1 MGIIYYTTL
10 PALKYYFQPETVGDA
25 VSLLTTYGERAKI
38 LAGGTDLL
46 VLMRSRALRPEC
58 IIDITRIPE
67 LKHISYRDE
76 DGLRIGA
83 IATLRAVELSEVV
96 KDRYPALYE
105 AVQQMGSTQVKNM
118 GTVAGN
124 LCRASPAA
132 DTAPPLFV
140 LEAEVRIAG
149 PVETRIVPL
158 ESFFIGPGQTVLQ
171 HYEMVTE
178 IVVPG
183 VPAGTGMAFLRTTR
197 VAADL
202 AKVNAAAAVT
212 VKNGVCEDA
221 RIALGGVA
229 PTPIRARKAEEVL
242 KGEKLGDGVVQ
253 QAAETAAAETRPID
267 DVRSTAEYRRQLSKV
282 LVRRAIRLSKERAQG
297 VTGR

>member
-10 PALKYYFQPETVGDA
+10 PALKYYFQPETVSDA
-25 VSLLTTYGERAKI
+25 VSLLASYGERAKI

-46 VLMRSRALRPEC
+46 VLMRSRILRPEC
-58 IIDITRIPE
+58 IIDITRVPE
-67 LKHISYRDE
+67 LDYISYRDE

-83 IATLRAVELSEVV
+83 LATLRAVELSKVV
-96 KDRYPALYE
+96 KDRYHALYE

-118 GTVAGN
+118 GTVVGN

-132 DTAPPLFV
+132 DTAPPLLV
-140 LEAEVRIAG
+140 LEAKVRIAG

-178 IVVPG
+178 IVVPEL
-183 VPAGTGMAFLRTTR
+183 PAGTGMAFLRATR

-202 AKVNAAAAVT
+202 AQVNVASAVT
-212 VKNGVCEDA
+212 VKDGACEDA

-242 KGEKLGDGVVQ
+242 KGEKLGDSVVQ
-253 QAAETAAAETRPID
+253 RAAETAAAETRPID
-267 DVRSTAEYRRQLSKV
+267 DVRSTAEYRKELSKV

-297 VTGR
+297 MAGR

>member
-1 MGIIYYTTL
+1 MGMIYYTTL
-10 PALKYYFQPETVGDA
+10 PALEYYFQPKRVSDA
-25 VSLLTTYGERAKI
+25 VSLLASYGEQAKI

-46 VLMRSRALRPEC
+46 ILMRSRALRPEC
-58 IIDITRIPE
+58 VIDITRIPE
-67 LKHISYRDE
+67 LDYISYQDG

-83 IATLRAVELSEVV
+83 LTTLRAVELSKVV
-96 KDRYPALYE
+96 KDKYLVLYE

-132 DTAPPLFV
+132 DTAPPLLV
-140 LEAEVRIAG
+140 LEAEVTIAG
-149 PVETRIVPL
+149 PIETRIVPL
-158 ESFFIGPGQTVLQ
+158 ESFFIGPGQTVLK

-183 VPAGTGMAFLRTTR
+183 PPTGTGMAFLRATR
-197 VAADL
+197 VSADL
-202 AKVNAAAAVT
+202 AKVNVASAVT
-212 VKNGVCEDA
+212 VKDGAYEDV

-229 PTPIRARKAEEVL
+229 PTPIRARKAEELL
-242 KGEKLGDGVVQ
+242 KGEKLGDGIVQ
-253 QAAETAAAETRPID
+253 EVAEMAATEIRPID
-267 DVRSTAEYRRQLSKV
+267 DVRSTAEYRKELSKV
-282 LVRRAIRLSKERAQG
+282 LVRRAIRLSQQRAQG

>member
-1 MGIIYYTTL
+1 MDIIYYTTL
-10 PALKYYFQPETVGDA
+10 PPLEYYFQPKTVSDA
-25 VSLLTTYGERAKI
+25 VSLLVSYGEEAKI

-46 VLMRSRALRPEC
+46 VLMRSRALRPQC
-58 IIDITRIPE
+58 IIDITRVPG
-67 LKHISYRDE
+67 LDYISYHDE

-83 IATLRAVELSEVV
+83 LATLRAVELSKVV
-96 KDRYPALYE
+96 KDKYLVLYE

-118 GTVAGN
+118 GTVVGN

-132 DTAPPLFV
+132 DTAPPLLV

-149 PVETRIVPL
+149 PIETRTVPL
-158 ESFFIGPGQTVLQ
+158 EGFFIGPGQTVLEY
-171 HYEMVTE
+171 YEMVTE
-178 IVVPG
+178 IIVPG
-183 VPAGTGMAFLRTTR
+183 LPAGTGMAFLRATR

-202 AKVNAAAAVT
+202 AKVNVAAAVT
-212 VKNGVCEDA
+212 VKNGACEDA

-253 QAAETAAAETRPID
+253 EAAEIAATEIRPID
-267 DVRSTAEYRRQLSKV
+267 DLRSSAEYRQELSKV
-282 LVRRAIRLSKERAQG
+282 LVRRAIRLSQQRAQG
-297 VTGR
+297 APGR

>member
-25 VSLLTTYGERAKI
+25 VSLLASYGERAKI

-46 VLMRSRALRPEC
+46 VLMRSRVLRPEC
-58 IIDITRIPE
+58 IIDITRVSEIDY
-67 LKHISYRDE
+67 ISYRDE

-83 IATLRAVELSEVV
+83 LATLRAVELSKVV
-96 KDRYPALYE
+96 KDRYHALYE

-118 GTVAGN
+118 GTVVGN

-132 DTAPPLFV
+132 DTAPPLLV
-140 LEAEVRIAG
+140 LQAEVRIAG
-149 PVETRIVPL
+149 PIEARIVPL
-158 ESFFIGPGQTVLQ
+158 EDFFIGPGQTVLQ
-171 HYEMVTE
+171 YYEMVTE
-178 IVVPG
+178 IIVPG
-183 VPAGTGMAFLRTTR
+183 PPTGTGMAFSRATR

-202 AKVNAAAAVT
+202 AKVNVAAAVT
-212 VKNGVCEDA
+212 VRNGACEDA

-253 QAAETAAAETRPID
+253 EAAEIAATEIRPID
-267 DVRSTAEYRRQLSKV
+267 DVRSSAEYRKELSKV
-282 LVRRAIRLSKERAQG
+282 LVRRAIRLSQQRAQG
-297 VTGR
+297 ATGR

>member
-1 MGIIYYTTL
+1 MDIIYYTTL
-10 PALKYYFQPETVGDA
+10 PPLEYYFQPKTVSDA
-25 VSLLTTYGERAKI
+25 VSLLVSYGEEAKI

-58 IIDITRIPE
+58 IIDITRVPG
-67 LKHISYRDE
+67 LDYISYHDE

-83 IATLRAVELSEVV
+83 LATLRAVELSKVV
-96 KDRYPALYE
+96 KDKYLVLYE

-118 GTVAGN
+118 GTVVGN

-132 DTAPPLFV
+132 DTAPPLLV

-149 PVETRIVPL
+149 PIETRTVPL
-158 ESFFIGPGQTVLQ
+158 EGFFIGPGQTVLEY
-171 HYEMVTE
+171 YEMVTE
-178 IVVPG
+178 IIVPG
-183 VPAGTGMAFLRTTR
+183 LPAGTGMAFLRATR

-202 AKVNAAAAVT
+202 AKVNVAAAVT
-212 VKNGVCEDA
+212 VKNGACEDA

-253 QAAETAAAETRPID
+253 EAAEIAATEIRPID
-267 DVRSTAEYRRQLSKV
+267 DLRSSAEYRQELSKV
-282 LVRRAIRLSKERAQG
+282 LVRRAIRLSQQRAQG
-297 VTGR
+297 APGR

>member
-10 PALKYYFQPETVGDA
+10 PALEHYFQPKTVSEA
-25 VSLLTTYGERAKI
+25 VSLLASYGEEAKI

-46 VLMRSRALRPEC
+46 ALMRNRVLKPKC
-58 IIDITRIPE
+58 LIDITRIPG
-67 LKHISYRDE
+67 LDYISYQDE

-83 IATLRAVELSEVV
+83 LATLRAVELSKVV
-96 KDRYPALYE
+96 KDKYLVLYE
-105 AVQQMGSTQVKNM
+105 AAQQMGSTQVKNM

-132 DTAPPLFV
+132 DTAPPLLV
-140 LEAEVRIAG
+140 LAAEVRIAG
-149 PVETRIVPL
+149 PTETRIVPL
-158 ESFFIGPGQTVLQ
+158 ESFFIGPGQTVLKY
-171 HYEMVTE
+171 YEMVTE
-178 IVVPG
+178 IIVPRL
-183 VPAGTGMAFLRTTR
+183 PAGTGMAFLRATR

-202 AKVNAAAAVT
+202 AKVNVAAAVT
-212 VKNGVCEDA
+212 VKNGAYEEA

-253 QAAETAAAETRPID
+253 EAAETAATEIRPID
-267 DVRSTAEYRRQLSKV
+267 DVRSTAEYRKELSKV
-282 LVRRAIRLSKERAQG
+282 LVRRAIRLSQERAQG
-297 VTGR
+297 VPGR

>member
-1 MGIIYYTTL
+1 MDIIYYTTL
-10 PALKYYFQPETVGDA
+10 PPLEYYFQPKTVSDA
-25 VSLLTTYGERAKI
+25 VSLLVSYGEEAKI

-58 IIDITRIPE
+58 IVDITRVPG
-67 LKHISYRDE
+67 LDYISYQDE

-83 IATLRAVELSEVV
+83 LATLRAVELSKVV
-96 KDRYPALYE
+96 KDKYLVLYE

-118 GTVAGN
+118 GTVVGN

-132 DTAPPLFV
+132 DTAPPLLV

-149 PVETRIVPL
+149 PIETRTVPL
-158 ESFFIGPGQTVLQ
+158 EGFFIGPGQTVLEY
-171 HYEMVTE
+171 YEMVTE
-178 IVVPG
+178 IIVPG
-183 VPAGTGMAFLRTTR
+183 LPAGTGMAFLRATR

-202 AKVNAAAAVT
+202 AKVNVAAAVT
-212 VKNGVCEDA
+212 VKNGACEDA

-253 QAAETAAAETRPID
+253 EAAEIAATEIRPID
-267 DVRSTAEYRRQLSKV
+267 DLRSSAEYRQELSKV
-282 LVRRAIRLSKERAQG
+282 LVRRAIRLSQQRAQG
-297 VTGR
+297 APGR

>member
-1 MGIIYYTTL
+1 MDVIYYTTL
-10 PALKYYFQPETVGDA
+10 PPLEYYFQPKTVSDA
-25 VSLLTTYGERAKI
+25 ISLLVSHGEAAKI

-58 IIDITRIPE
+58 IIDITRVPG
-67 LKHISYRDE
+67 LDYISYRDE

-83 IATLRAVELSEVV
+83 LATLRAVELSKVV
-96 KDRYPALYE
+96 RDRYLVLYE

-118 GTVAGN
+118 GTVVGN
-124 LCRASPAA
+124 LCRASPSA
-132 DTAPPLFV
+132 DTAPPLLV

-149 PVETRIVPL
+149 PIETRIVPL
-158 ESFFIGPGQTVLQ
+158 EGFFIGPGETVLEY
-171 HYEMVTE
+171 YEMVTE
-178 IVVPG
+178 IMVPG
-183 VPAGTGMAFLRTTR
+183 LPADTGMAFLRATR

-202 AKVNAAAAVT
+202 AKVNVAAAVT
-212 VKNGVCEDA
+212 VKNGACEDA

-253 QAAETAAAETRPID
+253 EAAEIAATEIRPID
-267 DVRSTAEYRRQLSKV
+267 DVRSSAEYRKELSKV
-282 LVRRAIRLSKERAQG
+282 LVRRAIRLSQQRAQG
-297 VTGR
+297 ATGR